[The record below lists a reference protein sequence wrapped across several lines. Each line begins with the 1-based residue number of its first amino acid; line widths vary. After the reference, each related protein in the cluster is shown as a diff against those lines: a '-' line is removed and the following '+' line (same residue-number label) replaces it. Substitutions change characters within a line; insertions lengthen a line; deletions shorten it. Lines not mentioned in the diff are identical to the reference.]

1 MRKAWFIVTFLCL
14 MLGTAATC
22 GEEEIIVSV
31 PVAVN
36 ICKGEVKVASF
47 NNVKDFERW
56 TRIETV
62 RLCSYQE
69 TRRIWGGSN
78 KIIRIIAT
86 WEPR

>member
-22 GEEEIIVSV
+22 GEEIIVGV